1 MSYVSTLVASP
12 SGHSLLVFVLQI
24 GVLLLLAMLL
34 GRLAQRL
41 GMPAI
46 VGELGAGVLLGPSL
60 LANAAPGLAEWLF
73 PQRPEQMH
81 LMDAVAQLG
90 VLLLVGLTG
99 THVDLRLIRRRG
111 VSAAKVSLAG
121 LIVPLGLG
129 VWVGLELPSSLRQDN
144 ADPLIFALFL
154 GVAMSVSAIPVIART
169 LIDMKLIHRNIGQ
182 MILVTAMLSDV
193 VGWLMVSVVTALAT
207 TTLRAGQVSMSLLY
221 LAGVLAF
228 AATGGRLVVRWVMR
242 MACRSGDRGLPLTA
256 MVIMIALSAAGT
268 HALGLEAVLGAFL
281 CGLLISSCKDVNGA
295 QLEPLHTTVLSVL
308 APLFFATV
316 GLRMDLTALV
326 NPGLLLAAL
335 AVVSVA
341 VVGKFLGAFLGAVT
355 SQMNRWEALALGAG
369 MNARGMIEII
379 IAMIGVQLGLLTTE
393 MYTIVIL
400 TAVLTSLMAP
410 PVLRF
415 AMNRVEHTI
424 EEQLREHKVLAMQG
438 AVSSDARQ

>member
-1 MSYVSTLVASP
+1 VASP

-316 GLRMDLTALV
+316 GLRMDLTALA

>member
-316 GLRMDLTALV
+316 GLRMDLTALA

>member
-1 MSYVSTLVASP
+1 VASP